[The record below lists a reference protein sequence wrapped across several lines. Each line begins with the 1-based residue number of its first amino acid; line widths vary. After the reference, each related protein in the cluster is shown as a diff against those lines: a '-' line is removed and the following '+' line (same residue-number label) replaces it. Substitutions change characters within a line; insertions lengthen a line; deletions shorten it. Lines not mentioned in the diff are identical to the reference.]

1 MSRIR
6 GKQRTPL
13 LEVVSLC
20 GDAWLVAQC
29 HPRYLNGHGQCRNQI
44 TWSEGASKGQE
55 WRNEDVDDAPH
66 YHLNPFR
73 SLLFLWVINFKRH
86 WCIQKKTPRAF
97 LFIIGT
103 WIISTIIVLQ
113 QGLGNCCNTSKNYDS
128 TLKSSRGLPTDHGY
142 PTCPIPELLQLLFPK
157 KPCALQSCHPQYTP
171 VSAVLIR
178 RTLSKVD
185 FA

>member
-1 MSRIR
+1 MWGCLTGRSMS
-6 GKQRTPL
+6 
-13 LEVVSLC
+13 SLISE
-20 GDAWLVAQC
+20 
-29 HPRYLNGHGQCRNQI
+29 RS
-44 TWSEGASKGQE
+44 WSESESNHMVRGCVKGSGMEKRRCRWRTALPFEPLQE
-55 WRNEDVDDAPH
+55 PTE
-66 YHLNPFR
+66 
-73 SLLFLWVINFKRH
+73 FLWVINFKRH

-128 TLKSSRGLPTDHGY
+128 TLKSSRGLPMDHSY
-142 PTCPIPELLQLLFPK
+142 PTCPIPERLQLLFPK

-185 FA
+185 FT